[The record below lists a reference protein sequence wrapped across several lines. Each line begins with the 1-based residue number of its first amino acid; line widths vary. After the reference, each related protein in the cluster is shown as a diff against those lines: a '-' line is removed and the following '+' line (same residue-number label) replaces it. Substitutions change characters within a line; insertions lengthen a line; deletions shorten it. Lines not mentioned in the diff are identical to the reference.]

1 MAVTGLDHVALPT
14 RDVERLLRFYEAL
27 GFGIEHEEAWR
38 AGRSP
43 VVAIICGD
51 QKLNIHPPGLER
63 EITLRAPAAVPGCA
77 DLCFTWDGGMA
88 ALLARLSELGLAVE
102 EGPVRRI
109 GGRARGTLRGESVYL
124 RDPDD
129 NLVEFICY

>member
-14 RDVERLLRFYEAL
+14 EDVDRLLRFYEAL

-38 AGRSP
+38 QGRSP
-43 VVAIICGD
+43 VVAITCGN

-63 EITLRAPAAVPGCA
+63 KITLRAPTAVPGCA
-77 DLCFTWDGGMA
+77 DLCFTWEGGMA
-88 ALLARLSELGLAVE
+88 ELQTRLATLGLEVE

-109 GGRARGTLRGESVYL
+109 GGRDGGRARGESVYV
-124 RDPDD
+124 RDPDR